1 MGSVMTDPDVRI
13 LRVRASPYFPDAA
26 YAESEVFFNFRVVR
40 QRASHP
46 SAAEALGER
55 EGCWLVST
63 IEADWQAW
71 EVHDK
76 IGAGRC
82 PDSFNPKDFQA

>member
-40 QRASHP
+40 QRASHTP
-46 SAAEALGER
+46 LLPCTAAR
-55 EGCWLVST
+55 
-63 IEADWQAW
+63 
-71 EVHDK
+71 
-76 IGAGRC
+76 R
-82 PDSFNPKDFQA
+82 